1 MSELDQIKILL
12 TEDNPTDALFV
23 KKQLKHTSLFEWE
36 AVQSKKLSDTIE
48 LLNKGSYDIVLLDLS
63 LPDST
68 GLDTLIRLREAHPNV
83 SVVVLTGTDDESLG
97 IRSVKAGAQDYLVK
111 PQVNSENLSR
121 SIVYGIQRNT
131 LQLQLSQNAHDLL
144 KRKKQL
150 LRAQEIAKI
159 GNFEIDPNTS
169 MLTTSSQFYSVLD
182 IEELD
187 QTLNVNEFLNRTHVN
202 DKDEILSKIRSSV
215 ENREDANLE
224 FRIDTEAGQSK
235 FVNVQLNY
243 DKDDDKLHGTI
254 QDITEFKKT
263 KEDLKES
270 EERYKTIFEQ
280 SDDAIYLTTNDGKF
294 LEYNKSFV
302 NLFGYAFEEFNVMN
316 AKDLYFD
323 SIQRTDLLAE
333 INENGSV
340 RDKEIKLKSKSG
352 KIIHCNISAT
362 LLTTVDGTSIG
373 FHGILRD
380 ITEKKRTEELIKA
393 KELAER
399 SSRIKEE
406 FLAHMSHE
414 IRTPMNVV
422 IGMTQLLSDLN
433 PTKKQAEYLNALK
446 LSSDNLLRIINDI
459 LDFSKLEAGKLNLE
473 SRPFKLKEIVD
484 KIFQQFKFKAEE
496 KAISLNTQIDKD
508 AEIMLMGD
516 PLRLTQVLTNLV
528 SNSIKY
534 THKGFV
540 TLNISVM
547 NETEV
552 DQDLQFEIKDSG
564 IGMSQAQ
571 MDKIFDSFTQASED
585 TTRKYGGT
593 GLGLSIT
600 KNLIQLMDGSIE
612 VDSTQG
618 KGSTFKFRIKLSKN
632 IKVYTDPNEVIFIDP
647 LFDTNMPL
655 RFLLTEDHKMN
666 QIVASDLLKKMYP
679 SVSITIANNGKEC
692 LERLKED
699 YFDLIL
705 MDVSMPEMN
714 GLEASKYIRGKFKA
728 PKSEIPIIAMT
739 AHAFSREAEN
749 CLNAGMNEFVSKP
762 INVDI
767 LNAKINKV
775 LNDNLG
781 MTESPKR
788 DKSAMVVEEPVAE
801 LLAPE
806 KEVETSDDQSRITD
820 FTYLRTLAQEDNE
833 VFIMLLETLIKETPS
848 EISKLEDAQKAT
860 DWEAIKAASH
870 KLKSTVNYMGL
881 AETQAALKTIEDE
894 SYQKLNYSTLE
905 ERIRV
910 IRKEVE
916 AGLVECA
923 SELEN
928 YKVNV

>member
-1 MSELDQIKILL
+1 LSAENQIRILL
-12 TEDNPTDALFV
+12 TEDNPTDALYV
-23 KKQLKHTSLFEWE
+23 KNQLKSNTLFKWE
-36 AVQSKKLSDTIE
+36 AVQSKKLADTIA
-48 LLNKGSYDIVLLDLS
+48 LLEKEQFDIVLLDLS

-68 GLDTLIRLREAHPNV
+68 GLDTLVRLRDAHPTV

-97 IRSVKAGAQDYLVK
+97 IRSVQAGAQDYLVK
-111 PQVNSENLSR
+111 ALVNSENLSR
-121 SIVYGIQRNT
+121 SILYGIQRNT
-131 LQLQLSQNAHDLL
+131 LQIQLSTNAIDLE
-144 KRKKQL
+144 KSKKQL
-150 LRAQEIAKI
+150 IRAQEIAKI
-159 GNFEIDPNTS
+159 GNFEIDPLTS
-169 MLTTSSQFYSVLD
+169 TLNTSSQFFAVMEIEDLGSSVK
-182 IEELD
+182 
-187 QTLNVNEFLNRTHVN
+187 VSEFLDHSYVN
-202 DKDEILSKIRSSV
+202 DKEEIISKINASV

-224 FRIDTEAGQSK
+224 FRIDTESGQSK
-235 FVNVQLNY
+235 FVNVQLKY
-243 DKDDDKLHGTI
+243 DKDDDKFLGTI

-302 NLFGYAFEEFNVMN
+302 DLFGYEFEEFNIIN
-316 AKDLYFD
+316 AGDLY
-323 SIQRTDLLAE
+323 AE
-333 INENGSV
+333 NTERDIILEEISKNGSV
-340 RDKEIKLKSKSG
+340 RDREIKLKSKSG
-352 KIIHCNISAT
+352 KILHCNLSAT

-373 FHGILRD
+373 YHGILRD

-422 IGMTQLLSDLN
+422 IGMTQLLSDLS

-473 SRPFKLKEIVD
+473 SRPFKLDEIID
-484 KIFQQFKFKAEE
+484 KIFQQFKYKAQE
-496 KAISLNTQIDKD
+496 KTISLNTHIDKK
-508 AEIMLMGD
+508 AEVILMGD

-534 THKGFV
+534 THKGYV
-540 TLNISVM
+540 SLDVSVLR
-547 NETEV
+547 ETEV
-552 DQDLQFEIKDSG
+552 SLDLQFEVKDSG
-564 IGMSQAQ
+564 IGMSQSQ

-618 KGSTFKFRIKLSKN
+618 KGSNFKFKIKLPKN
-632 IKVYTDPNEVIFIDP
+632 IKVYTDPNEVIHIEP
-647 LFDTNMPL
+647 LFDTAMPL

-666 QIVASDLLKKMYP
+666 QIVASDLIKKMYP
-679 SVSITIANNGKEC
+679 NVSITIANNGREC
-692 LERLKED
+692 IDRLSED
-699 YFDLIL
+699 YYDLVL

-714 GLEASKYIRGKFKA
+714 GLEASKHIRSKFSP
-728 PKSEIPIIAMT
+728 PKSETPIIAMT

-749 CLNAGMNEFVSKP
+749 CINAGMNEFVSKP

-775 LNDNLG
+775 LNENLG
-781 MTESPKR
+781 MIES
-788 DKSAMVVEEPVAE
+788 SSSQNSEEVEEA
-801 LLAPE
+801 
-806 KEVETSDDQSRITD
+806 KIDDSSLVSPNEIVGSTVSVLTD
-820 FTYLRTLAQEDNE
+820 YTYLKSLSQDDNDT
-833 VFIMLLETLIKETPS
+833 FTMLLETLLKDTPG
-848 EISKLEDAQKAT
+848 EIVKLEEAHSSK

-870 KLKSTVNYMGL
+870 KLKSTVHYMGM
-881 AETQAALKTIEDE
+881 ADTNTALKIIEDE
-894 SYQKLNYSTLE
+894 SYQQKNYDTLE
-905 ERIRV
+905 ERIKE
-910 IRKEVE
+910 IRIEIE
-916 AGLVECA
+916 AGLIECA
-923 SELEN
+923 AELEK